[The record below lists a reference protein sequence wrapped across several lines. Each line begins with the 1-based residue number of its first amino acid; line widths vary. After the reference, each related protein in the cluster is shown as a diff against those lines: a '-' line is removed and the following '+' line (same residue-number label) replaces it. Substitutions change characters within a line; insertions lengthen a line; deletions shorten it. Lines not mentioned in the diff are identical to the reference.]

1 MVGLQKCNQKYVSSA
16 MLLQERYSKFYK
28 NKLRKW
34 FITYVLSQTTKASNV
49 SLMVLVEPNDSSLH
63 YRLFAIPCVKAKTL
77 CHRDSET
84 CNEECRNNHRL
95 TISELTPREHAIET
109 YDKGVGI
116 FSSDFYHYAK
126 RNSHASNTYSSPRY
140 STYCQYLFITL

>member
-1 MVGLQKCNQKYVSSA
+1 MLVQPCFCKNVIQNFMKIKLQKW
-16 MLLQERYSKFYK
+16 L
-28 NKLRKW
+28 
-34 FITYVLSQTTKASNV
+34 ITYVLSQTIKASNV
-49 SLMVLVEPNDSSLH
+49 SLMILGEPNDSSLH